1 MRLASADRSRWR
13 GDPAVFGIPA
23 RGLASPEYAAARSR
37 LLDTDPSDSL
47 PEAGDPWAADRAT
60 PSPACARLEGY
71 AASPLGRERAAAPP
85 SRTGTNDEASFTS
98 HFSVVDADRNAVA
111 VTFTVGV
118 AFGSGVYV
126 NGYFLNSGGGNF
138 DRGTR
143 GPSRFANSTVAP
155 TIALE
160 GNDVRLVVGAAGS
173 QYIPTAVSQVV
184 WRTLVLGE
192 DPWLAIAAP
201 RLQPA
206 RGKVVE
212 VENGFA
218 PAVYDALSRR
228 GYRPVSRIGDLMFGG
243 IHAVVATRNG
253 RLIGV
258 ADPRRDGTAAGW

>member
-1 MRLASADRSRWR
+1 MTS
-13 GDPAVFGIPA
+13 PA
-23 RGLASPEYAAARSR
+23 YAAARAS
-37 LLDTDPSDSL
+37 LIDTDPSDSL
-47 PEAGDPWAADRAT
+47 PEAGDPWSADAAAA
-60 PSPACARLEGY
+60 SPACERLDGY
-71 AASPLGRERAAAPP
+71 AASPLGRDRAAPPP
-85 SRTGTNDEASFTS
+85 SRTGSFDEASFTS

-111 VTFTVGV
+111 VTFTVGTV
-118 AFGSGVYV
+118 FGSGVYV
-126 NGYFLNSGGGNF
+126 NGFFLNSGGGNF

-143 GPSRFANSTVAP
+143 GPSRFANSTIAP

-160 GNDVRLVVGAAGS
+160 EDEVRLVIGAGGS
-173 QYIPTAVSQVV
+173 QYIPTAVSQVA
-184 WRTLVLGE
+184 WRALVLGE

-206 RGKVVE
+206 RGNVVE

-243 IHAVVATRNG
+243 IHAVAATRNG